1 VLCCVVL
8 CCSRGVVRFHA
19 VKPGVCVCACV
30 GPQVGYRLG
39 KYLRDIIQQFLL
51 SIDREAEDA
60 DELAANDLREN
71 CFQVQWRCTRVVC
84 VQPGP

>member
-1 VLCCVVL
+1 
-8 CCSRGVVRFHA
+8 
-19 VKPGVCVCACV
+19 
-30 GPQVGYRLG
+30 VGYRLG